1 MLISFFKKIQLP
13 FHNTYRDIWEYQKAF
28 LEGRIDFHRFIG
40 AQCPLCGKGGCYR
53 QIKEYYRFA
62 IELFP
67 FKKEKVPIAR
77 LLCKTTLR
85 TFSLLPHQLIPYC
98 QYTLAAMT
106 QTLLR
111 VHEFQQAGY
120 KGFHHAAG
128 ELHPDCDVSP
138 WLVYRWLSIFIIGFR
153 RAHHLLSVRFALWD
167 LGPGITEKKSTA
179 CIMPYLSAVAAD
191 KAAPLAKDI
200 ISVVI
205 WYGNRTK
212 SHLFGTPSCQRPV
225 KKS

>member
-40 AQCPLCGKGGCYR
+40 AECPTCGKEGCYR

-62 IELFP
+62 IDLFP
-67 FKKEKVPIAR
+67 FRKEKVPIAR
-77 LLCKTTLR
+77 FLCKTTQR
-85 TFSLLPHQLIPYC
+85 TFSLLAHQLIPYC
-98 QYTLAAMT
+98 QYTLAAMI

-111 VHEFQQAGY
+111 VNEFQQAGY
-120 KGFHHAAG
+120 KGFYHATG
-128 ELHPDCDVSP
+128 EMHPDCDASP
-138 WLVYRWLSIFIIGFR
+138 WLVYRWLGIFIIGFR
-153 RAHHLLSVRFALWD
+153 RAHHLLAARFPLRD
-167 LGPGITEKKSTA
+167 LGLRVTEKKSTG

-191 KAAPLAKDI
+191 NAVPSTKDI
-200 ISVVI
+200 MSTVI

-212 SHLFGTPSCQRPV
+212 SHLFGTSSCQRPV

>member
-1 MLISFFKKIQLP
+1 MYLI
-13 FHNTYRDIWEYQKAF
+13 R
-28 LEGRIDFHRFIG
+28 RIDFHRFIG

-77 LLCKTTLR
+77 FLCKTTGR
-85 TFSLLPHQLIPYC
+85 TFSLLAHQLVPYC

-106 QTLLR
+106 QTLLL
-111 VHEFQQAGY
+111 VNEFQQAGY

-128 ELHPDCDVSP
+128 QLHPDCDVSP
-138 WLVYRWLSIFIIGFR
+138 WLVYRWLNIFIIGFR
-153 RAHHLLSVRFALWD
+153 RAHHLLAARFALWD
-167 LGPGITEKKSTA
+167 LGARTTQKGSTA
-179 CIMPYLSAVAAD
+179 CIMVYLSAVAAD
-191 KAAPLAKDI
+191 TADPLAKDI
-200 ISVVI
+200 FCAVI
-205 WYGNRTK
+205 WYAKRTK
-212 SHLFGTPSCQRPV
+212 SHLFGTSSCQRSA